1 MKPYYILAVK
11 RNDKWGCEH
20 TSFKREDCV
29 AVRDNLL
36 DGADYLYTMI
46 LRSDPEHQDA
56 CDLIEVLNTKGW

>member
-11 RNDKWGCEH
+11 RNGKWGCEL
-20 TSFKREDCV
+20 TSFDRTDCV
-29 AVRDNLL
+29 EAREKLL
-36 DGADYLYTMI
+36 DGSDYLYTMI